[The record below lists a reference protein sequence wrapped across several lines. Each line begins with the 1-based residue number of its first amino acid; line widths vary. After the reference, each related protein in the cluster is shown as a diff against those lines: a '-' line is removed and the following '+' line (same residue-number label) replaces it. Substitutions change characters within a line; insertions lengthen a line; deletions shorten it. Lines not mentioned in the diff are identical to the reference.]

1 MCSHYQALKERE
13 RYIRQ
18 FGVEP
23 PPEPGKLDL
32 WPGYLGGFI
41 RRHPH
46 ADVGDEAVP
55 LMEAVSG
62 MFGLVPHWATDT
74 KIARQTYNAR
84 SETVAAKPSFREA
97 WKRAQ
102 HCVIP
107 AQAIYEPDWRS
118 GKAVSTR
125 IERADGEPMGIA
137 GLWSSWKSPK
147 GELLHSYTMLTINA
161 DGHDLMQ
168 QFHKP
173 TDEKRM
179 VVMLTAERYSDWLVA
194 KPEQSMAFM
203 RPMAAEQL
211 VASVDKPV
219 TSLATG

>member
-13 RYIRQ
+13 RYIRA

-23 PPEPGKLDL
+23 PAEPGKVDL
-32 WPGYLGGFI
+32 WPGYMGSFI
-41 RRHPH
+41 RSHPYT
-46 ADVGDEAVP
+46 DVGDESVPAAVT
-55 LMEAVSG
+55 VSG

-84 SETVAAKPSFREA
+84 SETVAEKPSYRDA

-102 HCVIP
+102 HCIIP
-107 AQAIYEPDWRS
+107 AAAIYEPDWRS
-118 GKAVSTR
+118 GKAVATR
-125 IERADGEPMGIA
+125 IERADGDPMGIA
-137 GLWSSWKSPK
+137 GLWASWKSPK

-168 QFHKP
+168 RFHKL

-179 VVMLTAERYSDWLVA
+179 VVVLA
-194 KPEQSMAFM
+194 PEQYQEWLEARPEHSMAFM
-203 RPMAAEQL
+203 RPISAEAL
-211 VASVDKPV
+211 VASVDKP
-219 TSLATG
+219 TAAMALQ